1 MISKLVATNHS
12 VMYRVTSQLLLAPS
26 RVPPIL
32 RLEPLSTS
40 SALSSEE
47 ASQPFYKRFETLLK
61 NVAINLRAVSEQ
73 EMYLL

>member
-1 MISKLVATNHS
+1 MISKLVATNYS

-47 ASQPFYKRFETLLK
+47 ASQPFYKRFETLLRD
-61 NVAINLRAVSEQ
+61 VAT
-73 EMYLL
+73 